1 MSIFLIT
8 FLCVS
13 SRMRHN
19 CQNGGDYEFIK
30 DIYINKARLFIF
42 LVVVS
47 VCWLLYQVFC
57 NRNAM
62 KLKLLVQIHF
72 RIQPVHIL
80 PEHFSFSLGQLWPT
94 V

>member
-47 VCWLLYQVFC
+47 VCW
-57 NRNAM
+57 
-62 KLKLLVQIHF
+62 
-72 RIQPVHIL
+72 
-80 PEHFSFSLGQLWPT
+80 
-94 V
+94 